1 MRIERS
7 STIDADGVRAAIEPD
22 VVPVLIAL
30 TLWLSRFTLS
40 SQDGQASKA
49 MSQRFLSGAWHRT
62 GTREPCRVG
71 TGVDAC
77 QGLCTNRHAFGTKL
91 GSEAGASKG
100 KETWC
105 DAGFRLNP
113 SARRAMVSPMARPAE
128 KPIFVITVFAR
139 SHAR

>member
-30 TLWLSRFTLS
+30 TLWRSRFTLS
-40 SQDGQASKA
+40 SQEGQGPKA
-49 MSQRFLSGAWHRT
+49 MSQRFMSGAWHRT
-62 GTREPCRVG
+62 GTRGARLNP
-71 TGVDAC
+71 TGVDPC

-91 GSEAGASKG
+91 GSETDASKG

-105 DAGFRLNP
+105 DAGLRLNL
-113 SARRAMVSPMARPAE
+113 SADRAMVSPMARAAD
-128 KPIFVITVFAR
+128 KPIFLITVVAR

>member
-7 STIDADGVRAAIEPD
+7 STIDTDGVRTAIEPD

-40 SQDGQASKA
+40 SQEGQASKA
-49 MSQRFLSGAWHRT
+49 MSERFLSGAWHRT

-77 QGLCTNRHAFGTKL
+77 QGLCTNRHAFGTSADPRRAL
-91 GSEAGASKG
+91 PKG
-100 KETWC
+100 KKR
-105 DAGFRLNP
+105 G
-113 SARRAMVSPMARPAE
+113 
-128 KPIFVITVFAR
+128 
-139 SHAR
+139 

>member
-7 STIDADGVRAAIEPD
+7 STIDADGVRAATEPD
-22 VVPVLIAL
+22 VVPVLIAF

-40 SQDGQASKA
+40 SQEGQASKA
-49 MSQRFLSGAWHRT
+49 MSQRIMSGAWHRT
-62 GTREPCRVG
+62 GTRGARLNR
-71 TGVDAC
+71 TGVDPC

-91 GSEAGASKG
+91 GSEAAASKG

-105 DAGFRLNP
+105 DAGLRLNL
-113 SARRAMVSPMARPAE
+113 SADRAIVSAMARAVE
-128 KPIFVITVFAR
+128 KPIFLTTVFAR

>member
-7 STIDADGVRAAIEPD
+7 STIDADGVRATIEPD

-49 MSQRFLSGAWHRT
+49 MSGRFLSGAWHRT

-77 QGLCTNRHAFGTKL
+77 QGLSTNRQALGTKL
-91 GSEAGASKG
+91 GAEAGAPKG
-100 KETWC
+100 KEPWC
-105 DAGFRLNP
+105 DGGFGLTP
-113 SARRAMVSPMARPAE
+113 PARRAMVSRMARAAE
-128 KPIFVITVFAR
+128 KP
-139 SHAR
+139 